1 MKVYKYMEMD
11 DWIKLRQLMIK
22 YLNHLKNDRHL
33 GSNIYLVQVT
43 NGVLDDIE
51 FALKEKVAQSK

>member
-1 MKVYKYMEMD
+1 MEMD